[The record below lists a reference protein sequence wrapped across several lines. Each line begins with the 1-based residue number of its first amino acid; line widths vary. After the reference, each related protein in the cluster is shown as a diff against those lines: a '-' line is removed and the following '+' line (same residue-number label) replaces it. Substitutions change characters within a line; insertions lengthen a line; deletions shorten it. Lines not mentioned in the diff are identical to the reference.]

1 MLKFANAEIAKEM
14 FYAPKNLM
22 KIWDVNVDNV
32 VISIFVKPKTNSKYW
47 IIYLDKDITPLFF
60 V

>member
-1 MLKFANAEIAKEM
+1 MLKFENAEIAKEM
-14 FYAPKNLM
+14 FYAPKNPM
-22 KIWDVNVDNV
+22 KISDVNVDNV
-32 VISIFVKPKTNSKYW
+32 VISTFVKPKTNSKYW